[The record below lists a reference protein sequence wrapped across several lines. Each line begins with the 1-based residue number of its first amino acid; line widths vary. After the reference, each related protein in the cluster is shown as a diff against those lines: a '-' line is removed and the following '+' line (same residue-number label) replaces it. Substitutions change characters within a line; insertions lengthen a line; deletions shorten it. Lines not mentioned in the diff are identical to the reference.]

1 MPSSRSDRDFL
12 KELKRKDK
20 KRRKLKKRRRHR
32 SESSSDSSDSE
43 GSDLDLSKEMYPISH
58 YVNDRE
64 EMIAQ
69 VFSVIKGNKLRSML
83 PPFLADLEIE
93 EVKAL
98 CLEQV
103 TIKYNQIRGLMS
115 IKIILL
121 QLIGM
126 SKKRVLC
133 TIAGQEMVDSS
144 DTEDDDIS
152 DSEVLNA
159 NKKKVE
165 VNEDQEEVDSEEEK
179 KKNRGESSVSN
190 DPQAA
195 TNLKKVHKI
204 KISKKDAN
212 KIVLKGGE
220 RKKKEKD
227 SGKNEDVGEEKGKT
241 LMELLEL
248 EMRARAIK
256 ALLMKAG
263 KDEGEA
269 ESLAIEEALDEQK
282 KKQENGQALVEKA
295 SSMKAKPLRQRGN
308 SDEEEEEKDENDK
321 EDDEEEEE
329 GEGEEVERV
338 FNSQTSAMSKA
349 RDALMVSENKKMIE
363 DEVKARKEDEA
374 KFMYEEQ
381 LRKEREEKEKIERD
395 KLVKEV
401 RAMKQKVIEEEQEQR
416 RLKIEAERDKMRRDH
431 ERKEQLKQQKDKD
444 KLFSKI
450 AAMKDEEQKEKDA
463 LEEHY
468 KTKFAKKNDDEEDM
482 VLDDDEAQKMRS
494 YRRKEGNE
502 SDDNRSRSRSRSYS
516 SSPQRRRPYSRSSDE
531 DSGKRRGGKTRLKRK
546 IADGSDVEDGEVEE
560 VDSDAEDEI
569 EREEDQ
575 QNLLEKMKNLKK
587 KFSEMEEKKTE
598 EAQGSGPSSPQPQ
611 PSSRGRGRGRG
622 GRGRGRG
629 RGKPVNEEDE
639 EWSMQKYDF
648 EAPDIQEALEGHK
661 PNFVKPEKRVFEK
674 GYYSEEEKKEDGA
687 EAEKPKKDD
696 SGFKKVSRDEWNKM
710 SKAEKK
716 KYLKERKKWRLSQTV
731 YIKDDSDNEQLTDE
745 DNDDDED
752 DLKYSESEGE
762 EEKQE
767 RLAREALKSYAG
779 AFKKD
784 DDPEDYSLVMRKDVV
799 EKELADTEDSKYET
813 AEDIEFREKRERLET
828 KELERKAK
836 MREERLKRMQAFQAS
851 SILREEPQ
859 EEEQEEDEEEEAE
872 EKQPEAMEED
882 QFDVEVTTE
891 TKPVDENPF
900 YSSYEALEK
909 KDELEDP
916 LKEERERIKAEQEK
930 DEAELRKI
938 KESKTPVP
946 VFEAVEEEDKV
957 TAPPTKK
964 PKIEIGQ
971 MSLGALKSMID
982 SEREKVQKEM
992 EDMEEKTRQ
1001 KEQEEEHK
1009 KKKAEQVLR
1018 RAKRRGDANNPSKEE
1033 VDAAQE
1039 LEQMT
1044 WQDRYM
1050 KNRKVKDV
1058 VEKSQLLSKVK
1069 NKLKE
1074 DKKEKV
1080 TEVAPGANEPAM
1092 ASSSSNA
1099 EEDTAKEAEKEGS
1112 MIGSIEEY
1120 ASLVGKS
1127 VSRLAETKYEAPE
1140 LEPSDEEDEDSD
1152 GDGDDLWGAIMGGN

>member
-1 MPSSRSDRDFL
+1 
-12 KELKRKDK
+12 
-20 KRRKLKKRRRHR
+20 
-32 SESSSDSSDSE
+32 
-43 GSDLDLSKEMYPISH
+43 
-58 YVNDRE
+58 
-64 EMIAQ
+64 
-69 VFSVIKGNKLRSML
+69 
-83 PPFLADLEIE
+83 
-93 EVKAL
+93 
-98 CLEQV
+98 
-103 TIKYNQIRGLMS
+103 
-115 IKIILL
+115 
-121 QLIGM
+121 
-126 SKKRVLC
+126 
-133 TIAGQEMVDSS
+133 MVDSS

-152 DSEVLNA
+152 DSEILNA
-159 NKKKVE
+159 NNKKQRVE
-165 VNEDQEEVDSEEEK
+165 VNEDEEEVDSEEES
-179 KKNRGESSVSN
+179 KKNRGESSISN

-204 KISKKDAN
+204 KISKKDAT
-212 KIVLKGGE
+212 KVVLKGGE
-220 RKKKEKD
+220 RKKKE
-227 SGKNEDVGEEKGKT
+227 SAKNEDVSEEKGKT

-282 KKQENGQALVEKA
+282 KKQENQQALVEKA
-295 SSMKAKPLRQRGN
+295 SSMKAKPLRQRAD
-308 SDEEEEEKDENDK
+308 SDEDMEEKGDEN
-321 EDDEEEEE
+321 EENDDEE

-338 FNSQTSAMSKA
+338 FNSQTNAMSKA
-349 RDALMVSENKKMIE
+349 REALMVSENKKIIE
-363 DEVKARKEDEA
+363 DEVRSRKEDEA

-381 LRKEREEKEKIERD
+381 LRKEREEKEREEKE

-416 RLKIEAERDKMRRDH
+416 RLKIEEERDKMRKDH
-431 ERKEQLKQQKDKD
+431 ERKEQLKQKRDKD

-450 AAMKDEEQKEKDA
+450 AAMKDEEQKEKEA
-463 LEEHY
+463 LQEHY
-468 KTKFAKKNDDEEDM
+468 KTKFSKKNEDDEDM
-482 VLDDDEAQKMRS
+482 ILDDDEAIKMRS
-494 YRRKEGNE
+494 YRRKNDTGDQN
-502 SDDNRSRSRSRSYS
+502 DNNKSRSRSRSYS
-516 SSPQRRRPYSRSSDE
+516 SSPHRRRSYSRSSDDDYE
-531 DSGKRRGGKTRLKRK
+531 KKKGGKTRLKK
-546 IADGSDVEDGEVEE
+546 KVVDGSDVEDGEVEE

-575 QNLLEKMKNLKK
+575 LNLLEKMKNLKK

-598 EAQGSGPSSPQPQ
+598 EGKGSGPSSPQPQ
-611 PSSRGRGRGRG
+611 PSSRGGRGRGRG

-629 RGKPVNEEDE
+629 RGKLVNEADE

-661 PNFVKPEKRVFEK
+661 PNFVKAPKRVFEK
-674 GYYSEEEKKEDGA
+674 SDGYYEEGQEED
-687 EAEKPKKDD
+687 EKPKKKE
-696 SGFKKVSRDEWNKM
+696 SSFKKVSRDEWNNM
-710 SKAEKK
+710 TKAEKK
-716 KYLKERKKWRLSQTV
+716 KYLKERKKWKLSQTV
-731 YIKDDSDNEQLTDE
+731 YIKDDSDNEQLTE
-745 DNDDDED
+745 DDNEDDEEE
-752 DLKYSESEGE
+752 LKYSDSEEES
-762 EEKQE
+762 EKQE

-784 DDPEDYSLVMRKDVV
+784 DNPEDYHLVMRKDVV

-813 AEDIEFREKRERLET
+813 AEDIEFREKREKLEM
-828 KELERKAK
+828 KEQERKAK
-836 MREERLKRMQAFQAS
+836 MREERLRRMQAFQAS

-859 EEEQEEDEEEEAE
+859 EEEHEDEEEEKE
-872 EKQPEAMEED
+872 PVKMEQD
-882 QFDVEVTTE
+882 QYMVEVTTE
-891 TKPVDENPF
+891 TKPADENPF

-909 KDELEDP
+909 KDELDDP
-916 LKEERERIKAEQEK
+916 LKEERKRIQAEQEK

-938 KESKTPVP
+938 NESKAPVP
-946 VFEAVEEEDKV
+946 VFEAVAEEDKEV
-957 TAPPTKK
+957 APPRKK

-982 SEREKVQKEM
+982 SEREKVQREM

-1001 KEQEEEHK
+1001 REQEEESK

-1050 KNRKVKDV
+1050 KNKKVKDV

-1074 DKKEKV
+1074 DKKEKEQES
-1080 TEVAPGANEPAM
+1080 TPDLSDSAPVISSIPA
-1092 ASSSSNA
+1092 
-1099 EEDTAKEAEKEGS
+1099 EDTSGVNVKEDEKES

-1140 LEPSDEEDEDSD
+1140 VEPSDEDEESE
-1152 GDGDDLWGAIMGGN
+1152 GDGDDLWGAIMGGT

>member
-1 MPSSRSDRDFL
+1 
-12 KELKRKDK
+12 
-20 KRRKLKKRRRHR
+20 
-32 SESSSDSSDSE
+32 
-43 GSDLDLSKEMYPISH
+43 
-58 YVNDRE
+58 
-64 EMIAQ
+64 
-69 VFSVIKGNKLRSML
+69 
-83 PPFLADLEIE
+83 
-93 EVKAL
+93 
-98 CLEQV
+98 
-103 TIKYNQIRGLMS
+103 
-115 IKIILL
+115 
-121 QLIGM
+121 M

-152 DSEVLNA
+152 DTEVLNA
-159 NKKKVE
+159 NKKKPE
-165 VNEDQEEVDSEEEK
+165 SNENREEAGSDDE

-204 KISKKDAN
+204 KISKKDAS
-212 KIVLKGGE
+212 KVVLKSGE

-227 SGKNEDVGEEKGKT
+227 SSKNEEVGEEKGKT

-295 SSMKAKPLRQRGN
+295 SSMKAKPLRQRAN
-308 SDEEEEEKDENDK
+308 SDEEMEEKDK
-321 EDDEEEEE
+321 ESEGDNEEEA
-329 GEGEEVERV
+329 EGEEVERV
-338 FNSQTSAMSKA
+338 FNSQTTAMSKA
-349 RDALMVSENKKMIE
+349 REALMVSENKKMIE
-363 DEVKARKEDEA
+363 DEVKSRKEDEA

-381 LRKEREEKEKIERD
+381 LRKEREEKERIERD

-416 RLKIEAERDKMRRDH
+416 RLKIEEEREKMRRDH

-463 LEEHY
+463 LNEHY

-494 YRRKEGNE
+494 YRRKDGSGDQ
-502 SDDNRSRSRSRSYS
+502 SDDSRSRSRSRSYS
-516 SSPQRRRPYSRSSDE
+516 SSPPRRRPYSRSSDE
-531 DSGKRRGGKTRLKRK
+531 DSGKKKGGKTRLKKK
-546 IADGSDVEDGEVEE
+546 IAHGSDVEDGEVEE

-598 EAQGSGPSSPQPQ
+598 EGQGSGPSSPQPQ

-661 PNFVKPEKRVFEK
+661 PNFVKPAKRVFEK
-674 GYYSEEEKKEDGA
+674 GYNSEEEKKEDEKQPV
-687 EAEKPKKDD
+687 EAEKPKKGD

-716 KYLKERKKWRLSQTV
+716 KYLKERKKWKLSQTV

-745 DNDDDED
+745 DNDDDEEE
-752 DLKYSESEGE
+752 LKYSDSENE

-784 DDPEDYSLVMRKDVV
+784 DDPEDYQLVMRKDVV
-799 EKELADTEDSKYET
+799 EKELADTDDSKYET
-813 AEDIEFREKRERLET
+813 AEDIEFREKREKLET

-836 MREERLKRMQAFQAS
+836 MREERLRRMQAFQAS

-859 EEEQEEDEEEEAE
+859 EEEHEEDEEE
-872 EKQPEAMEED
+872 KQPERMDED
-882 QFDVEVTTE
+882 QYEVEVTTE
-891 TKPVDENPF
+891 SKPVDENPF

-909 KDELEDP
+909 KDELDDP

-946 VFEAVEEEDKV
+946 VFEPIEEEDKLSAS
-957 TAPPTKK
+957 APPTKK

-992 EDMEEKTRQ
+992 EDMEEKTRK
-1001 KEQEEEHK
+1001 KEQEEEDK

-1069 NKLKE
+1069 K
-1074 DKKEKV
+1074 
-1080 TEVAPGANEPAM
+1080 
-1092 ASSSSNA
+1092 
-1099 EEDTAKEAEKEGS
+1099 
-1112 MIGSIEEY
+1112 
-1120 ASLVGKS
+1120 SLN
-1127 VSRLAETKYEAPE
+1127 RAWY
-1140 LEPSDEEDEDSD
+1140 
-1152 GDGDDLWGAIMGGN
+1152 IY